1 MNLVALP
8 WVDKWVQGSMLYLA
22 EHFHSS
28 EMQSFCYAQALQ
40 GDAIDLITLSA
51 GINACEKSEQWHLA
65 LACLEHHHKWQ
76 LRPVPLQDGIQ
87 LKFFEM
93 LVSY

>member
-1 MNLVALP
+1 
-8 WVDKWVQGSMLYLA
+8 MLCLA

-40 GDAIDLITLSA
+40 GDAIDLIIPSA

-65 LACLEHHHKWQ
+65 LACLERHHKLQ

-87 LKFFEM
+87 LKFFET